1 MKKKLLI
8 PIMVL
13 VAAAV
18 VLAPRA
24 VKWFSGDDG
33 KEIRLSGNLEMT
45 QVNIAFKISGKMTER
60 TVNEGDVVKRGQ
72 VIARLDREQLER
84 QKEREQATLAGAQST
99 VTQLLTLVQWQGE
112 TLAGDGDLRK
122 AELALAE
129 ARLKELLAGARSQ
142 EKQQARAA
150 VEEARAEAE
159 RAKKDWDRAQALFK
173 SDDITAAQHDQFRT
187 RFEASS
193 ATLRRLEQQ
202 AALVEEGPR
211 QEEIEMARA
220 QVARAKASLRLS
232 DANRL
237 ELRRKQE
244 DVTTRRTDVERAR
257 AQLALIES
265 QLGDTVAVSP
275 VDGIVLVKSAEP
287 EEVLA
292 AGTTVVTIADLEH
305 PWLRA
310 YIREQDLGRVKI
322 GSKAKVTTDSYPGKS
337 YSGRVTFISSE
348 AEFTPK
354 QIQTPE
360 ERVKLVY
367 RIKVDVENTNQEL
380 KSNMP
385 ADAEILASEK

>member
-1 MKKKLLI
+1 MKKKRLI
-8 PIMVL
+8 PIAIFV
-13 VAAAV
+13 VAAAI
-18 VLAPRA
+18 LAPRA
-24 VKWFSGDDG
+24 VKWFNRDDG
-33 KEIRLSGNLEMT
+33 QEIRLSGNLEMT
-45 QVNIAFKISGKMTER
+45 QVNIAFKISGKMIER

-142 EKQQARAA
+142 EKQQAQAA

-173 SDDITAAQHDQFRT
+173 NDDITAAQHDQFRT

-220 QVARAKASLRLS
+220 QVARAKASMRLS

-287 EEVLA
+287 GEVLA
-292 AGTTVVTIADLEH
+292 AGTTVVTIADLDH

-337 YSGRVTFISSE
+337 YDGQVSFISSE

-367 RIKVDVENTNQEL
+367 RIKIDVENPNQEL

-385 ADAEILASEK
+385 ADAEILASER

>member
-1 MKKKLLI
+1 MKKKRLI
-8 PIMVL
+8 PIAIFV
-13 VAAAV
+13 VAAAI
-18 VLAPRA
+18 LAPRA
-24 VKWFSGDDG
+24 VKWFNRDDG
-33 KEIRLSGNLEMT
+33 QEIRLSGNLEMT
-45 QVNIAFKISGKMTER
+45 QVNIAFKISGKMIER

-72 VIARLDREQLER
+72 VIARLDREQMER

-142 EKQQARAA
+142 EKQQAQAA

-159 RAKKDWDRAQALFK
+159 RAKKDWDRAQALFRN
-173 SDDITAAQHDQFRT
+173 DDITAAQHDQFRT

-232 DANRL
+232 DANWL

-287 EEVLA
+287 GEVLA
-292 AGTTVVTIADLEH
+292 AGTTVVTIADLDH

-337 YSGRVTFISSE
+337 YDGQVSFISSE

-367 RIKVDVENTNQEL
+367 RIKIDVENPNQEL

-385 ADAEILASEK
+385 ADAEILLNEK

>member
-8 PIMVL
+8 PIVL
-13 VAAAV
+13 LLAAV
-18 VLAPRA
+18 AILAPRA
-24 VKWFSGDDG
+24 VKWFSGG
-33 KEIRLSGNLEMT
+33 NSKEIRLSGNLEMT
-45 QVNIAFKISGKMTER
+45 QVNIAFKISGKMIER

-142 EKQQARAA
+142 EKQQAQAA

-173 SDDITAAQHDQFRT
+173 NDDITAAQHDQFRT
-187 RFEASS
+187 RFEASA

-287 EEVLA
+287 GEVLA

-337 YSGRVTFISSE
+337 YSGRVSFISSE